1 MLRLLL
7 PPNLAAAAPRDAV
20 ALKVELTP
28 GADPAPEILPALAL
42 LQRWVGPAAQPPF
55 FLQLTRAQL
64 RELLAA
70 LRGQPVFAQRARC
83 GTGRSAAEDRDAGF
97 RQAMINLP
105 QHRRFPDAGGTAKM
119 RSQGVESVLAISTFL
134 PRPSKNRCI
143 PYATPSRERVR
154 PANCQA
160 TSW

>member
-70 LRGQPVFAQRARC
+70 LRGQPVFALVSRPDVPLPWIGPLLR
-83 GTGRSAAEDRDAGF
+83 GVSEHLNEPAAPA
-97 RQAMINLP
+97 P
-105 QHRRFPDAGGTAKM
+105 T
-119 RSQGVESVLAISTFL
+119 LATVASIS
-134 PRPSKNRCI
+134 S
-143 PYATPSRERVR
+143 PSRCR
-154 PANCQA
+154 PGSTPPMPPRWSC
-160 TSW
+160 